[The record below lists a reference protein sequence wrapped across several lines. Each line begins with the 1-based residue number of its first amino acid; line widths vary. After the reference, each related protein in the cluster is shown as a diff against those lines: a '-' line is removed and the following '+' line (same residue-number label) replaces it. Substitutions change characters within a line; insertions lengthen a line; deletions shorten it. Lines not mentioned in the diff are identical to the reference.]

1 MSTIVPNLYW
11 RLHLM
16 KEAVDR
22 KVYLRDIV
30 LSVPLPP
37 LFQIDKEEI
46 PTYLGRLGE
55 ISWHKNN
62 IGETYVQ
69 FGNFFGEDSPL
80 NRGLFNI
87 KILGEL
93 TNEYL
98 SQLEDYLKKEI
109 AADKLYPKCVFVE
122 EVSYPIKNVSAF
134 PNKAIIR

>member
-1 MSTIVPNLYW
+1 
-11 RLHLM
+11 M
-16 KEAVDR
+16 KEAVDS
-22 KVYLRDIV
+22 KVYLKDIV

-62 IGETYVQ
+62 VGETYVQ

-80 NRGLFNI
+80 SRGLFNI

-93 TNEYL
+93 TNDYL
-98 SQLEDYLKKEI
+98 ATLEEYLKKEI
-109 AADKLYPKCVFVE
+109 KIDKFYPRCVFVE
-122 EVSYPIKNVSAF
+122 AVRLPIKDVSKF
-134 PNKAIIR
+134 PNKAIIC

>member
-1 MSTIVPNLYW
+1 
-11 RLHLM
+11 M
-16 KEAVDR
+16 KKAVDS

-55 ISWHKNN
+55 IRWHKNN
-62 IGETYVQ
+62 VGETYVQ
-69 FGNFFGEDSPL
+69 FGHFFGEESPL
-80 NRGLFNI
+80 SRGLFNV

-98 SQLEDYLKKEI
+98 EELEDYLKKEI
-109 AADKLYPKCVFVE
+109 QADKFYPRCVFVE
-122 EVSYPIKNVSAF
+122 AVRLPIEDVANL